1 MSVLMPVYAFL
12 SACVLPGLTSAVA
25 AMGARAWTL
34 GREGELKAMVK
45 SARRL
50 FFVGYGI
57 LFLVVF
63 PSAGWIAEHIL
74 GDIGLTKALRLLLF
88 CFLFAGAESTGKA
101 ALMAAKQIEKPFLSE
116 LTEQMVRFVSVY
128 LFLQQAK
135 GSVGTVEAI
144 IYGMAVSELFGGL
157 ALHLL
162 YKKAFLEETKK
173 TKNMYAKEIL
183 KTAIPVNA
191 SGIASSALNTM
202 ISVWL
207 PMGLALFGLDRKTAL
222 CEIGALS
229 MASSVVMFPTVL
241 VGAVGNILMQRLN
254 GAAARKDHKEIQ
266 RKLSRAWCATV
277 CIAVFSLTFFLLFG
291 EKVCFLIY
299 KNRSAQEMIPSLAC
313 LAALSYFSMILHSAQ
328 NGLGLQVKSALSNF
342 TAMLICLG
350 ADLWLVPY
358 IGIKGYI
365 VGMFLSEIYDLTES
379 VICVRS
385 RADWQMVPF
394 LSGMSE
400 KGNTGKNSIV
410 ETNEKFHR
418 TA

>member
-12 SACVLPGLTSAVA
+12 SACVLPGLTIAVS

-34 GREGELKAMVK
+34 GREGDLKAMVK

-50 FFVGYGI
+50 FFIGYGI
-57 LFLVVF
+57 LFFVVF

-74 GDIGLTKALRLLLF
+74 GDVALKKALRLLLF

-116 LTEQMVRFVSVY
+116 LTEQSVRFVSVY
-128 LFLQQAK
+128 LFLQRAK
-135 GSVGTVEAI
+135 GGVGTVEAI

-162 YKKAFLEETKK
+162 YKKAFSEETKK
-173 TKNMYAKEIL
+173 TKHIYAKEIL

-202 ISVWL
+202 ISAWL
-207 PMGLALFGLDRKTAL
+207 PVGLTLFGLDRKTAL

-229 MASSVVMFPTVL
+229 MASSVTMFPTVL

-254 GAAARKDHKEIQ
+254 GAAARKDRKDIR
-266 RKLSRAWCATV
+266 RKLSRAWCATA
-277 CIAVFSLTFFLLFG
+277 CIAVLSLAFFLLFG
-291 EKVCFLIY
+291 EKVCFWIY
-299 KNRSAQEMIPSLAC
+299 KNKSAQEMVPSLAC

-350 ADLWLVPY
+350 ADLWLVPH

-379 VICVRS
+379 VIRVRS
-385 RADWQMVPF
+385 CTGWQMFPF
-394 LSGMSE
+394 LSAMSE

-410 ETNEKFHR
+410 EMNEKFHR